1 MLHAVASPESPIE
14 TKSSIKGGG
23 GDRREWCFYQEE
35 EERVLGRIAEQWL
48 LSVLHIFLKFSFHC
62 FLKEKDIYPLAVIKR
77 GTISFFKYF
86 IETQFPN
93 I

>member
-1 MLHAVASPESPIE
+1 M
-14 TKSSIKGGG
+14 
-23 GDRREWCFYQEE
+23 
-35 EERVLGRIAEQWL
+35 LGRIAEQWL

-62 FLKEKDIYPLAVIKR
+62 FLKEKDIYPLAVIKC